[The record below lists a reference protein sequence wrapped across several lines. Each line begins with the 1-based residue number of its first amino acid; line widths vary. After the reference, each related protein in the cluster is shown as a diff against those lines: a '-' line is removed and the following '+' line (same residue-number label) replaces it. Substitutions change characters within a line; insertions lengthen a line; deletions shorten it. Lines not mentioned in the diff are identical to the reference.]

1 MKCESCGLSF
11 PGENYSGFLFL
22 FTIYSQIALEV
33 LITLIPKS
41 PLNNYRVIYMRY
53 VSSGLTVF
61 VHELSSFTELV
72 LFTYEAVPGGV
83 LILVF
88 GRPACSHSQRPPS
101 LQEEDTAAR

>member
-22 FTIYSQIALEV
+22 STIYSQIALEV

-41 PLNNYRVIYMRY
+41 PLNNYRVIYMKY
-53 VSSGLTVF
+53 VLSGLTVF
-61 VHELSSFTELV
+61 VHELNSFTELV
-72 LFTYEAVPGGV
+72 LFTYETVPGGV
-83 LILVF
+83 LTLVF
-88 GRPACSHSQRPPS
+88 GRPACPHSLRPPS